1 MALYR
6 NIHLSFWQDTKVTDD
21 FTPEDRYFYLYLLTN
36 PHTNLCGCYE
46 ISIKQMANEMG
57 YDSKKVGKLIDRF
70 SFIHNLIRY
79 ARSERELLIFH
90 WSKYNWTSSEKFRK
104 PLLQEIQNVKTDDF
118 REYLL
123 KLFDGENAKYGID
136 TVYGKEEYG
145 INTNCMD
152 TTDTVTDTD
161 SITDT
166 VSDSEAVTDKS
177 KLPEI
182 KEIVQYLNDKC
193 GTRYRYQT
201 KGTQEHINARLK
213 EGYTVED
220 FKTVIDK
227 KFEEWHGTDMEK
239 FLRPE
244 TLFAGKFESYL
255 NQKIVKKTYQSQ
267 TAQML
272 DGFYDQTAEWVR
284 KMEQEEQ
291 ANDC

>member
-57 YDSKKVGKLIDRF
+57 YDAKKVGKLIERF
-70 SFIHNLIRY
+70 SSIHNLIRY

-104 PLLQEIQNVKTDDF
+104 PLLQEIQNVKTDRF

-123 KLFDGENAKYGID
+123 KLFDGENVKYGID

-166 VSDSEAVTDKS
+166 VSDAEADTDKS
-177 KLPEI
+177 KLTEI

-213 EGYTVED
+213 EGYTVDD

-255 NQKIVKKTYQSQ
+255 NQKSTRNHKTNE
-267 TAQML
+267 TNVF
-272 DGFYDQTAEWVR
+272 DEWR
-284 KMEQEEQ
+284 N
-291 ANDC
+291 A

>member
-1 MALYR
+1 M
-6 NIHLSFWQDTKVTDD
+6 TDD

-57 YDSKKVGKLIDRF
+57 YDAKKVGKLIERF
-70 SFIHNLIRY
+70 SFTHNLIRY
-79 ARSERELLIFH
+79 SQSGRELLIFH

-123 KLFDGENAKYGID
+123 KLFDGENVKYGID
-136 TVYGKEEYG
+136 TVSGKEEYG

-152 TTDTVTDTD
+152 TTDTD
-161 SITDT
+161 SITDA
-166 VSDSEAVTDKS
+166 DNNI
-177 KLPEI
+177 LPEI
-182 KEIVQYLNDKC
+182 KEIIQYLNDVC

-201 KGTQEHINARLK
+201 KGTQEHINARIK
-213 EGYTVED
+213 EGYTVDD

-227 KFEEWHGTDMEK
+227 KFEEWNGTDMEK

>member
-57 YDSKKVGKLIDRF
+57 YDAKKVIKLIERF
-70 SFIHNLIRY
+70 SSIHNLIRY

-104 PLLQEIQNVKTDDF
+104 PLLQEIQNVKTDRF

-123 KLFDGENAKYGID
+123 KLFDGENVKYGID

-166 VSDSEAVTDKS
+166 VSDAEADS
-177 KLPEI
+177 DNNILPEI
-182 KEIVQYLNDKC
+182 KEIIQYLNDRC

-213 EGYTVED
+213 EGYTVDD
-220 FKTVIDK
+220 FKMVIDK

-255 NQKIVKKTYQSQ
+255 NQKIVKKNYHSQ

-272 DGFYDQTAEWVR
+272 DSFYDQTAEWVR

-291 ANDC
+291 ENDS

>member
-57 YDSKKVGKLIDRF
+57 YDVKKVDKLIERF
-70 SFIHNLIRY
+70 SSIHNLIRY
-79 ARSERELLIFH
+79 SQSERELLIFH

-104 PLLQEIQNVKTDDF
+104 PLLQEIQNVKTDSF

-123 KLFDGENAKYGID
+123 KMFNGENVKYGID
-136 TVYGKEEYG
+136 TVSGKEEYG
-145 INTNCMD
+145 MD

-161 SITDT
+161 SDT
-166 VSDSEAVTDKS
+166 VFYKKGSNLET
-177 KLPEI
+177 I
-182 KEIVQYLNDKC
+182 KEIVQYLNDRC
-193 GTRYRYQT
+193 GTRYRYQSS
-201 KGTQEHINARLK
+201 GTQEHINARLK
-213 EGYTVED
+213 EGYTVDD

-227 KFEEWHGTDMEK
+227 KADEWIGTEQEK
-239 FLRPE
+239 YLRPQ

-255 NQKIVKKTYQSQ
+255 NQKVTSKTHNVF
-267 TAQML
+267 
-272 DGFYDQTAEWVR
+272 DEW
-284 KMEQEEQ
+284 MN
-291 ANDC
+291 A

>member
-57 YDSKKVGKLIDRF
+57 YDARKVGKLIERF
-70 SFIHNLIRY
+70 SSIHNLIRY
-79 ARSERELLIFH
+79 SQSGRELLIFH

-123 KLFDGENAKYGID
+123 KLFDGENVKYGIY
-136 TVYGKEEYG
+136 TVSGKEKYG
-145 INTNCMD
+145 IYTNCMD
-152 TTDTVTDTD
+152 TTDADSITD

-166 VSDSEAVTDKS
+166 VSDSESDTDKS
-177 KLPEI
+177 KLTEI

-213 EGYTVED
+213 EGYTVDD
-220 FKTVIDK
+220 FKMVIDK

>member
-57 YDSKKVGKLIDRF
+57 YDAKKVGKLIERF
-70 SFIHNLIRY
+70 SFTHNLIRY
-79 ARSERELLIFH
+79 SQSGRELLIFH

-123 KLFDGENAKYGID
+123 KLFDGENVKYGMD
-136 TVYGKEEYG
+136 TVSGKEEYG

-152 TTDTVTDTD
+152 TTDTD
-161 SITDT
+161 SITDA
-166 VSDSEAVTDKS
+166 DNNI
-177 KLPEI
+177 LPEI
-182 KEIVQYLNDKC
+182 KEIIQYLNDVC

-213 EGYTVED
+213 EGYTVDD
-220 FKTVIDK
+220 FKMVIDK

>member
-57 YDSKKVGKLIDRF
+57 YDVKKVIKLIERF
-70 SFIHNLIRY
+70 SSIHNLIRY
-79 ARSERELLIFH
+79 SKTGRELLIFH

-104 PLLQEIQNVKTDDF
+104 PLLQEIQNVKTDGF

-123 KLFDGENAKYGID
+123 KLFNGENAKYGID
-136 TVYGKEEYG
+136 TVPRKEKYR
-145 INTNCMD
+145 INTDCMD

-161 SITDT
+161 TITDT
-166 VSDSEAVTDKS
+166 VSDSEADTDKS
-177 KLPEI
+177 KLTEI
-182 KEIVQYLNDKC
+182 KEIIQYLNDRC

-201 KGTQEHINARLK
+201 KGTQEHINARIK
-213 EGYTVED
+213 EGYTVDD
-220 FKTVIDK
+220 FKMVIDK

-255 NQKIVKKTYQSQ
+255 NQKIVKKNYQSQ

-272 DGFYDQTAEWVR
+272 DSFYDQTAEWVR

-291 ANDC
+291 ENDS

>member
-57 YDSKKVGKLIDRF
+57 YDAKKVGKLIDRF
-70 SFIHNLIRY
+70 SSIHNLIRY
-79 ARSERELLIFH
+79 SQSGRELLIFH

-104 PLLQEIQNVKTDDF
+104 PLLQEIQNIKTDDF

-123 KLFDGENAKYGID
+123 KLFDGENVKYGID
-136 TVYGKEEYG
+136 TVSGKEKYG
-145 INTNCMD
+145 INTDCMD

-161 SITDT
+161 SITGT
-166 VSDSEAVTDKS
+166 VSDSEADTDRS
-177 KLPEI
+177 RLPEI
-182 KEIVQYLNDKC
+182 KEIIQYLNDRC

-213 EGYTVED
+213 EGYTVDD
-220 FKTVIDK
+220 FKMVIDK

>member
-57 YDSKKVGKLIDRF
+57 YDVKKVDKLIERF
-70 SFIHNLIRY
+70 SSIHNLIRY
-79 ARSERELLIFH
+79 SQSERELLIFH

-104 PLLQEIQNVKTDDF
+104 PLLQEIQNVKTDSF

-123 KLFDGENAKYGID
+123 KMFNGENVKYGID
-136 TVYGKEEYG
+136 TVSGKEEYG
-145 INTNCMD
+145 MD
-152 TTDTVTDTD
+152 TTDTITDTVTDTD

-166 VSDSEAVTDKS
+166 VSDADNGRLT
-177 KLPEI
+177 EI
-182 KEIVQYLNDKC
+182 KEIVQYLNDRC

-201 KGTQEHINARLK
+201 KGTREHINARLK
-213 EGYTVED
+213 EGYTVDD
-220 FKTVIDK
+220 FKAVIDK

-255 NQKIVKKTYQSQ
+255 NQKIVKKKYQSQ
-267 TAQML
+267 AAQML
-272 DGFYDQTAEWVR
+272 DSFYDQTAEWVK

-291 ANDC
+291 ESDG

>member
-57 YDSKKVGKLIDRF
+57 YDARKVGKLIERF
-70 SFIHNLIRY
+70 SSIHNLIRY
-79 ARSERELLIFH
+79 SKTGRELLIFH

-123 KLFDGENAKYGID
+123 KLFDGENVKYGID
-136 TVYGKEEYG
+136 TVSGKEEYG

-152 TTDTVTDTD
+152 TIDTD
-161 SITDT
+161 SITDA
-166 VSDSEAVTDKS
+166 DNNI
-177 KLPEI
+177 LPEI
-182 KEIVQYLNDKC
+182 KEIIQYLNDVC

-213 EGYTVED
+213 EGYTVDD
-220 FKTVIDK
+220 FKMVIDK

>member
-6 NIHLSFWQDTKVTDD
+6 NIHLSFWQDTKVMDD

-36 PHTNLCGCYE
+36 PHTSLCGCYE

-57 YDSKKVGKLIDRF
+57 YDVKKVGKLIDRF

-104 PLLQEIQNVKTDDF
+104 PLLQEIQNVKTDCF

-123 KLFDGENAKYGID
+123 KLFDGENVKYGMD

-145 INTNCMD
+145 INTNYMD
-152 TTDTVTDTD
+152 TTDTD
-161 SITDT
+161 SITDA
-166 VSDSEAVTDKS
+166 VSDSEADADKS
-177 KLPEI
+177 RLTEI
-182 KEIVQYLNDKC
+182 KEIVQYLNDRC

-201 KGTQEHINARLK
+201 KGTKEHINARLK
-213 EGYTVED
+213 EGYTVDD
-220 FKTVIDK
+220 FKLVIDK
-227 KFEEWHGTDMEK
+227 KFEEWNGTDMEK

-284 KMEQEEQ
+284 KMEQEERMKH
-291 ANDC
+291 DV

>member
-57 YDSKKVGKLIDRF
+57 YDVKKVIKLIERF
-70 SFIHNLIRY
+70 SSIHNLIRY
-79 ARSERELLIFH
+79 SNTGRELLIFH

-123 KLFDGENAKYGID
+123 KLFNGENSKYGID
-136 TVYGKEEYG
+136 TVYRKEKYR
-145 INTNCMD
+145 INTDCMD

-161 SITDT
+161 TITDT
-166 VSDSEAVTDKS
+166 VSDSEADTDKS
-177 KLPEI
+177 KLKEI
-182 KEIVQYLNDKC
+182 KEIIQYLNDRC

-213 EGYTVED
+213 EGYTVDD
-220 FKTVIDK
+220 FKMVIDK

-255 NQKIVKKTYQSQ
+255 NQKISK
-267 TAQML
+267 
-272 DGFYDQTAEWVR
+272 R
-284 KMEQEEQ
+284 QEESVFDEWRN
-291 ANDC
+291 A

>member
-57 YDSKKVGKLIDRF
+57 YDAKKVIKLIERF
-70 SFIHNLIRY
+70 SSIHNLIRY

-104 PLLQEIQNVKTDDF
+104 PLLQEIQNVKTEGF

-123 KLFDGENAKYGID
+123 KLFNGENEKYGID
-136 TVYGKEEYG
+136 TVSRKEKYR
-145 INTNCMD
+145 INTDCMG

-161 SITDT
+161 TITDT
-166 VSDSEAVTDKS
+166 VSGSEADTDKS
-177 KLPEI
+177 KPTEI

-272 DGFYDQTAEWVR
+272 DGFYGQTAEWVR

>member
-57 YDSKKVGKLIDRF
+57 YDVEKVIKLIERF
-70 SFIHNLIRY
+70 SSIHNLIRY
-79 ARSERELLIFH
+79 SKTGRELLIFH

-104 PLLQEIQNVKTDDF
+104 PLLQEIQNVKTEGF
-118 REYLL
+118 REYIL
-123 KLFDGENAKYGID
+123 KLFNGENAKYGID
-136 TVYGKEEYG
+136 TVSRKEKYR
-145 INTNCMD
+145 INTDCMD

-161 SITDT
+161 TITDT
-166 VSDSEAVTDKS
+166 VSDSEADTDKS
-177 KLPEI
+177 KLTEI
-182 KEIVQYLNDKC
+182 KEIIQYLNDRC

-213 EGYTVED
+213 EGYTVDD
-220 FKTVIDK
+220 FKMVIDK

-255 NQKIVKKTYQSQ
+255 NQKIVKKKYQSQ
-267 TAQML
+267 AAQML
-272 DGFYDQTAEWVR
+272 DSFYDQTAEWVR

>member
-46 ISIKQMANEMG
+46 ISIKQMVNEMG
-57 YDSKKVGKLIDRF
+57 YDAKKVGKLIDRF
-70 SFIHNLIRY
+70 SFTHNLIRY

-123 KLFDGENAKYGID
+123 KLFDGENVKYGMD
-136 TVYGKEEYG
+136 TVSGKEEYG

-152 TTDTVTDTD
+152 TTDTD
-161 SITDT
+161 SITDDDN
-166 VSDSEAVTDKS
+166 SI
-177 KLPEI
+177 LLEI
-182 KEIVQYLNDKC
+182 KDIIQYLNDIC

-201 KGTQEHINARLK
+201 KGTREHINARLK
-213 EGYTVED
+213 EGYTVDD

-255 NQKIVKKTYQSQ
+255 NQKIVKKKYQSQ
-267 TAQML
+267 SAQML
-272 DGFYDQTAEWVR
+272 DSFYDQTAEWVR

-291 ANDC
+291 ENEC

>member
-57 YDSKKVGKLIDRF
+57 YDARKVGKLIERF
-70 SFIHNLIRY
+70 SSIHNLIRY
-79 ARSERELLIFH
+79 SQSGRELLIFH

-123 KLFDGENAKYGID
+123 KLFDGENVKYGID
-136 TVYGKEEYG
+136 TVSEKEEYG
-145 INTNCMD
+145 ID
-152 TTDTVTDTD
+152 TTDADSITD

-166 VSDSEAVTDKS
+166 VSDSESDTDKS
-177 KLPEI
+177 KLTEI

-213 EGYTVED
+213 EGYTVDD

-244 TLFAGKFESYL
+244 TLFSGKFESYL

>member
-57 YDSKKVGKLIDRF
+57 YDAKKVGKLIDRF
-70 SFIHNLIRY
+70 SFTHNLIRY

-123 KLFDGENAKYGID
+123 KLFDGENVKYGMD
-136 TVYGKEEYG
+136 TVSGKEEYG

-152 TTDTVTDTD
+152 TTDTD
-161 SITDT
+161 SITDA
-166 VSDSEAVTDKS
+166 DNNI
-177 KLPEI
+177 LPEI
-182 KEIVQYLNDKC
+182 KEIIQYLNDVC

-213 EGYTVED
+213 EGYTVDD
-220 FKTVIDK
+220 FKMVIDK

>member
-21 FTPEDRYFYLYLLTN
+21 FRPEDRYFYLYLLTN

-57 YDSKKVGKLIDRF
+57 YDVNKVEKLIERF
-70 SFIHNLIRY
+70 SSIHNLIRY
-79 ARSERELLIFH
+79 SQSGRELLIFH

-104 PLLQEIQNVKTDDF
+104 PLLQEIQNVKTDGF

-123 KLFDGENAKYGID
+123 KMFNGENVKYGID
-136 TVYGKEEYG
+136 TVSGKEEYG
-145 INTNCMD
+145 MD
-152 TTDTVTDTD
+152 TTDTINDTVTDTD

-166 VSDSEAVTDKS
+166 VSDADNGRLT
-177 KLPEI
+177 EI
-182 KEIVQYLNDKC
+182 KEIVQYLNDRC

-201 KGTQEHINARLK
+201 KGTREHINARLK
-213 EGYTVED
+213 EGYTVDD
-220 FKTVIDK
+220 FKAVIDK

-255 NQKIVKKTYQSQ
+255 NQKIVRKNYQSR

-272 DGFYDQTAEWVR
+272 DSFYDQTAEWVR

-291 ANDC
+291 ESDG

>member
-46 ISIKQMANEMG
+46 ISVKQMANEMG
-57 YDSKKVGKLIDRF
+57 YDAKKVGKLIDRF
-70 SFIHNLIRY
+70 SFTHNLIRY
-79 ARSERELLIFH
+79 ARSKRELLIFH

-118 REYLL
+118 REYLF
-123 KLFDGENAKYGID
+123 KLFDGENVKYGMD
-136 TVYGKEEYG
+136 TVSGKEEYG
-145 INTNCMD
+145 INKNCMD
-152 TTDTVTDTD
+152 TTDTVTVTDT
-161 SITDT
+161 ITDT
-166 VSDSEAVTDKS
+166 VSDSEADTDKS
-177 KLPEI
+177 KLTEI

-213 EGYTVED
+213 EGYTVDD

-227 KFEEWHGTDMEK
+227 KFEEWYGTDMEK

-255 NQKIVKKTYQSQ
+255 NQKSTRNHKTNE
-267 TAQML
+267 TNVF
-272 DGFYDQTAEWVR
+272 DEWR
-284 KMEQEEQ
+284 N
-291 ANDC
+291 A

>member
-57 YDSKKVGKLIDRF
+57 YDAKKVGKLIERF
-70 SFIHNLIRY
+70 SFTHNLIRY
-79 ARSERELLIFH
+79 ARIERELLIFH

-123 KLFDGENAKYGID
+123 KLFDGENVKYGMD
-136 TVYGKEEYG
+136 TVSEKEEYG
-145 INTNCMD
+145 MD
-152 TTDTVTDTD
+152 TTDTD
-161 SITDT
+161 SITDA
-166 VSDSEAVTDKS
+166 DNNM
-177 KLPEI
+177 LPEI
-182 KEIVQYLNDKC
+182 KEIIQYLNDVC

-213 EGYTVED
+213 EGYTVDD
-220 FKTVIDK
+220 FKLVIDK

-255 NQKIVKKTYQSQ
+255 NQKISTK
-267 TAQML
+267 
-272 DGFYDQTAEWVR
+272 
-284 KMEQEEQ
+284 QEESVFDEWRN
-291 ANDC
+291 A

>member
-57 YDSKKVGKLIDRF
+57 YDAKKVGKLIDRF
-70 SFIHNLIRY
+70 SFTHNLIRY
-79 ARSERELLIFH
+79 ARSEREILIFH

-104 PLLQEIQNVKTDDF
+104 PLLQEIQNVKADDF

-123 KLFDGENAKYGID
+123 KLFDGENVKYGID
-136 TVYGKEEYG
+136 TVSGKEEYS
-145 INTNCMD
+145 INTKCMD
-152 TTDTVTDTD
+152 TTDTD
-161 SITDT
+161 SITDA
-166 VSDSEAVTDKS
+166 DNNI
-177 KLPEI
+177 LPEI
-182 KEIVQYLNDKC
+182 KAIVQYLNDVC

-244 TLFAGKFESYL
+244 TLFARKFESYL
-255 NQKIVKKTYQSQ
+255 NQKISK
-267 TAQML
+267 
-272 DGFYDQTAEWVR
+272 R
-284 KMEQEEQ
+284 QEESVFDEWRN
-291 ANDC
+291 A

>member
-57 YDSKKVGKLIDRF
+57 YDARKVGKLIERF
-70 SFIHNLIRY
+70 SSIHNLIRY
-79 ARSERELLIFH
+79 SQSGRELLIFH

-123 KLFDGENAKYGID
+123 KLFDGENVKYGMD
-136 TVYGKEEYG
+136 TVSEKEEYG
-145 INTNCMD
+145 MD
-152 TTDTVTDTD
+152 TTDTD
-161 SITDT
+161 SITDA
-166 VSDSEAVTDKS
+166 DNNI
-177 KLPEI
+177 LPEI
-182 KEIVQYLNDKC
+182 KEIIQYLNDVC

-213 EGYTVED
+213 EGYTVDD
-220 FKTVIDK
+220 FKMVIDK

-255 NQKIVKKTYQSQ
+255 NQKISTK
-267 TAQML
+267 
-272 DGFYDQTAEWVR
+272 
-284 KMEQEEQ
+284 QEESVFDEWRN
-291 ANDC
+291 A

>member
-57 YDSKKVGKLIDRF
+57 YDVKKVGKLIDRF

-104 PLLQEIQNVKTDDF
+104 PLLQEIQNIKTDDF

-123 KLFDGENAKYGID
+123 KLFDGENVKYGMD
-136 TVYGKEEYG
+136 TVSGKEEYG
-145 INTNCMD
+145 IYTNCMD
-152 TTDTVTDTD
+152 TTDTD
-161 SITDT
+161 SITDA
-166 VSDSEAVTDKS
+166 DNNI
-177 KLPEI
+177 LPEI
-182 KEIVQYLNDKC
+182 KEIIQYLNDVC

-201 KGTQEHINARLK
+201 TGTQEHINARLK
-213 EGYTVED
+213 EGYTVDD
-220 FKTVIDK
+220 FKMVIDK
-227 KFEEWHGTDMEK
+227 KFKEWHGTDMEK

-255 NQKIVKKTYQSQ
+255 NQKISTK
-267 TAQML
+267 
-272 DGFYDQTAEWVR
+272 
-284 KMEQEEQ
+284 QEESVFDEWRN
-291 ANDC
+291 A

>member
-57 YDSKKVGKLIDRF
+57 YDAKKVGKLIERF
-70 SFIHNLIRY
+70 SFTHNLIRY
-79 ARSERELLIFH
+79 ARIERELLIFH

-123 KLFDGENAKYGID
+123 KLFDGENVKYGMD
-136 TVYGKEEYG
+136 TVSGKEEYG
-145 INTNCMD
+145 ID
-152 TTDTVTDTD
+152 TTDAVSDTD
-161 SITDT
+161 ADNNR
-166 VSDSEAVTDKS
+166 
-177 KLPEI
+177 LPEI
-182 KEIVQYLNDKC
+182 KEIIQYLNDLL

-213 EGYTVED
+213 EGYTVDD

>member
-57 YDSKKVGKLIDRF
+57 YDAKKAGKLIDRF
-70 SFIHNLIRY
+70 SFTHNLIRY

-90 WSKYNWTSSEKFRK
+90 WPKYNWTSSEKFRK

-123 KLFDGENAKYGID
+123 KLFDGENVKYGMD
-136 TVYGKEEYG
+136 TVSSKEKYR

-213 EGYTVED
+213 EGYTVDD

-291 ANDC
+291 ANEC

>member
-6 NIHLSFWQDTKVTDD
+6 TIHLSCWQDTKVTDD

-57 YDSKKVGKLIDRF
+57 YDVKKVIKLIERF
-70 SFIHNLIRY
+70 SSIHNLIRY
-79 ARSERELLIFH
+79 SNTGRELLIFH

-104 PLLQEIQNVKTDDF
+104 PLLQEIQNVKTDCF

-123 KLFDGENAKYGID
+123 KLFNGENVKYGIN
-136 TVYGKEEYG
+136 TVSGKEKYR
-145 INTNCMD
+145 IDTNCMD

-213 EGYTVED
+213 EGYTVDD
-220 FKTVIDK
+220 FKKVIEK

-255 NQKIVKKTYQSQ
+255 NQKISK
-267 TAQML
+267 
-272 DGFYDQTAEWVR
+272 R
-284 KMEQEEQ
+284 QEESVFDEWRN
-291 ANDC
+291 A

>member
-57 YDSKKVGKLIDRF
+57 YDVKKVGKLIDRF
-70 SFIHNLIRY
+70 SFAHNLIRY

-123 KLFDGENAKYGID
+123 KLFDGENVKYGMD
-136 TVYGKEEYG
+136 TVSGKEEYG

-152 TTDTVTDTD
+152 TTDTD

-166 VSDSEAVTDKS
+166 DNNI
-177 KLPEI
+177 LPEI
-182 KEIVQYLNDKC
+182 KEIIQYLNDVC

-213 EGYTVED
+213 EGYTVDD
-220 FKTVIDK
+220 FKMVIDK

>member
-57 YDSKKVGKLIDRF
+57 YDAKKVGKLIERF
-70 SFIHNLIRY
+70 SFTHNLIRY
-79 ARSERELLIFH
+79 ARIERELLIFH

-123 KLFDGENAKYGID
+123 KLFDGENVKYGMD
-136 TVYGKEEYG
+136 TVSGKEEYG

-152 TTDTVTDTD
+152 TTDTD
-161 SITDT
+161 SITDA
-166 VSDSEAVTDKS
+166 DNNI
-177 KLPEI
+177 LPEI
-182 KEIVQYLNDKC
+182 KEIIQYLNDVC

-213 EGYTVED
+213 EGYTVDD

-227 KFEEWHGTDMEK
+227 KFEEWYGTDMEK

>member
-57 YDSKKVGKLIDRF
+57 YDAKKVGKLIDRF
-70 SFIHNLIRY
+70 SFAHNLIRY

-123 KLFDGENAKYGID
+123 KLFDGENVKYGMD
-136 TVYGKEEYG
+136 TVSVKEEYG
-145 INTNCMD
+145 INTNCID
-152 TTDTVTDTD
+152 TTDTVTVTD

-166 VSDSEAVTDKS
+166 VSDSEADADKS
-177 KLPEI
+177 RLTEI

-213 EGYTVED
+213 EGYTVDD

-227 KFEEWHGTDMEK
+227 KFEEWYGTDMEK

>member
-57 YDSKKVGKLIDRF
+57 YDAKKVIKLIERF
-70 SFIHNLIRY
+70 SFTHNLIRY

-123 KLFDGENAKYGID
+123 KLFDGENVKYGID
-136 TVYGKEEYG
+136 TVYGKEECG

-152 TTDTVTDTD
+152 ITDTD
-161 SITDT
+161 TITDT
-166 VSDSEAVTDKS
+166 VSGSEADTDKS
-177 KLPEI
+177 KPTEI

-213 EGYTVED
+213 EGYTVDD

>member
-46 ISIKQMANEMG
+46 ISVKQMANEMG
-57 YDSKKVGKLIDRF
+57 YDVRKANKLIERF
-70 SFIHNLIRY
+70 SSFHNLIRY
-79 ARSERELLIFH
+79 SKTGRELLIFH

-123 KLFDGENAKYGID
+123 KLFNGENVKYGID
-136 TVYGKEEYG
+136 TVSGKKEYG
-145 INTNCMD
+145 MD
-152 TTDTVTDTD
+152 TTDTITVTDTD

-166 VSDSEAVTDKS
+166 VSDADNGRLT
-177 KLPEI
+177 EI
-182 KEIVQYLNDKC
+182 KEIVQYLNDRC

-201 KGTQEHINARLK
+201 KGTREHINARLK
-213 EGYTVED
+213 EGYTVDD
-220 FKTVIDK
+220 FKAVIDK

-255 NQKIVKKTYQSQ
+255 NQKIVKKKYQSQ
-267 TAQML
+267 AAQML
-272 DGFYDQTAEWVR
+272 DSFYDQTAEWVK

-291 ANDC
+291 ESDG